1 MKNFQIHFRK
11 YMRQQISMDES
22 SSGDVSRDSSPEAET
37 RDPKGG
43 SFSSL
48 MNILTSMKKS
58 SMKKNALESRKR
70 LDGISKQDFRSQ
82 SEIDLSAVPG
92 SCSNIKTHFESSNN
106 NNNGNFESQADRD
119 DIKVTYKIL
128 IFNISASF
136 TFVSFS

>member
-58 SMKKNALESRKR
+58 SMQKNALESRKR
-70 LDGISKQDFRSQ
+70 LDSISKQDFRSQ

-92 SCSNIKTHFESSNN
+92 SCSNIKTLFESSHN
-106 NNNGNFESQADRD
+106 NNNGNFESQTDRE
-119 DIKVTYKIL
+119 DIQVIKKIV
-128 IFNISASF
+128 FNVFVRF
-136 TFVSFS
+136 TFASSI